1 MIYFFINLVLH
12 IAVSFGLLMLL
23 LYLSEKNRKRTNKR
37 GIYFL
42 LPVVIV
48 LIFLYQVIT
57 FSVPRV
63 LDSVSVLKNNYQSE
77 TGVVESIGFLNH
89 SVTMNNKTFY
99 YNPFMFEPQKGD
111 TLVIL
116 YTPNAHYAYSLS
128 PAAE

>member
-1 MIYFFINLVLH
+1 MVYFFINLILH
-12 IAVSFGLLMLL
+12 AAISFGLLMLL
-23 LYLSEKNRKRTNKR
+23 LFLSEKNRKRSNKR

-42 LPVVIV
+42 LPVVVV

-57 FSVPRV
+57 FSVPRI
-63 LDSVSVLKNNYQSE
+63 LDSVTVIKNNYQTE

-89 SVTMNNKTFY
+89 SVTMDNKTYY

>member
-1 MIYFFINLVLH
+1 LVYFFINLVLH
-12 IAVSFGLLMLL
+12 AAISFGLLMLL
-23 LYLSEKNRKRTNKR
+23 LFLSEKNRKHRNKR

-42 LPVVIV
+42 LPVVVV

-57 FSVPRV
+57 FSIPRIV
-63 LDSVSVLKNNYQSE
+63 DSVTVIKNNYQSE

-89 SVTMNNKTFY
+89 SVTMDHKTYY

>member
-1 MIYFFINLVLH
+1 MVYFFINLILH
-12 IAVSFGLLMLL
+12 AAISFGLLMLL
-23 LYLSEKNRKRTNKR
+23 LFLSEKNRKRSNKR
-37 GIYFL
+37 GISFL
-42 LPVVIV
+42 LPVVVVMI
-48 LIFLYQVIT
+48 LLYQVIT
-57 FSVPRV
+57 FSIPRI
-63 LDSVSVLKNNYQSE
+63 LDSVTVIKNNYQTE

-89 SVTMNNKTFY
+89 SVTMDNKTYY

>member
-1 MIYFFINLVLH
+1 MVYFFINLVLH
-12 IAVSFGLLMLL
+12 IAISFGLLMVLL
-23 LYLSEKNRKRTNKR
+23 LLSEKNRKRTNKR

-42 LPVVIV
+42 LPVAVV
-48 LIFLYQVIT
+48 LIFLYQVIA

-63 LDSVSVLKNNYQSE
+63 LDSVSVIKNNYQTE

>member
-1 MIYFFINLVLH
+1 MVYFFINLVLH
-12 IAVSFGLLMLL
+12 TAISFGLLMLL
-23 LYLSEKNRKRTNKR
+23 LLLSEKNRKRTNKR

-42 LPVVIV
+42 LPVVVV

-63 LDSVSVLKNNYQSE
+63 LDSVSIIKNNYQTE

-89 SVTMNNKTFY
+89 SVTMNNETFY

>member
-1 MIYFFINLVLH
+1 LVYFFINLILH
-12 IAVSFGLLMLL
+12 AAISFGLLMLL
-23 LYLSEKNRKRTNKR
+23 LFLSEKNRKRSNKR

-42 LPVVIV
+42 LPVVVV

-57 FSVPRV
+57 FSIPRI
-63 LDSVSVLKNNYQSE
+63 LDSVTVIKNNYQTE

-89 SVTMNNKTFY
+89 SVTMDNKTYY

>member
-1 MIYFFINLVLH
+1 MVYFFINLILH
-12 IAVSFGLLMLL
+12 AAISFGLLMLL
-23 LYLSEKNRKRTNKR
+23 LFLTEKNRKRSNKR

-42 LPVVIV
+42 LPVVVV

-57 FSVPRV
+57 FSIPRI
-63 LDSVSVLKNNYQSE
+63 LDSVTVIKNNYQTE

-89 SVTMNNKTFY
+89 SVTMDNKTYY

>member
-1 MIYFFINLVLH
+1 MVYFFINLVLH
-12 IAVSFGLLMLL
+12 TAISFGLLMLL
-23 LYLSEKNRKRTNKR
+23 LLFSEKNRKRTNKR

-42 LPVVIV
+42 LPVVVV

-63 LDSVSVLKNNYQSE
+63 LDSVSIIKNNYQTE

-89 SVTMNNKTFY
+89 SVTMNNETFY

>member
-1 MIYFFINLVLH
+1 MV
-12 IAVSFGLLMLL
+12 LL
-23 LYLSEKNRKRTNKR
+23 LLSEKNRKRTNKR

-42 LPVVIV
+42 LPVAVV
-48 LIFLYQVIT
+48 LIFLYQVIA

-63 LDSVSVLKNNYQSE
+63 LDSVSVIKNNYQTE

>member
-1 MIYFFINLVLH
+1 MVYFFINLILH
-12 IAVSFGLLMLL
+12 AAISFGLLMLL
-23 LYLSEKNRKRTNKR
+23 LFLSEKNRKRSNKR

-42 LPVVIV
+42 LPVVVV

-57 FSVPRV
+57 FSIPRI
-63 LDSVSVLKNNYQSE
+63 LDSVTVIKNNYQTE

-89 SVTMNNKTFY
+89 SVTMDNKTYY